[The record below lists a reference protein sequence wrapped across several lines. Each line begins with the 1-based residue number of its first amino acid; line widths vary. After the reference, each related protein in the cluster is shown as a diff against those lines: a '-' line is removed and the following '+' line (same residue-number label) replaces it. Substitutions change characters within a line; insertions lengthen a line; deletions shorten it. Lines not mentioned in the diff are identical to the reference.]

1 MKRYEIHKIGLA
13 TGLAIVT
20 TSLLSSCAPFL
31 VSKGVRALSK
41 TEPGREIL
49 FTLICSGV
57 FGYSIFLALYWLSE
71 HKEPAAI
78 KDFKTIAI
86 VFAVVDLILAV
97 IGSDVLVL
105 LELAAIVL
113 VAHKVLNFT
122 LGKSFGVLGISMGIS
137 LVGGL
142 LAAGI
147 LGVEI

>member
-1 MKRYEIHKIGLA
+1 MKRNEIYKIGLA

-20 TSLLSSCAPFL
+20 TSLLTSCAIL
-31 VSKGVRALSK
+31 VGKSARELSK

-49 FTLICSGV
+49 FTLICSGL

-97 IGSDVLVL
+97 IDSGFLAL

-137 LVGGL
+137 LVGGI
-142 LAAGI
+142 LAAVI

>member
-1 MKRYEIHKIGLA
+1 MKRNEIYKIGLA

-20 TSLLSSCAPFL
+20 TSLLSSCAIL
-31 VSKGVRALSK
+31 VSKSARELSK

-49 FTLICSGV
+49 FTLICSGL

-86 VFAVVDLILAV
+86 IFAVVDLILTMIDSGFLA
-97 IGSDVLVL
+97 L

-137 LVGGL
+137 LVGGI
-142 LAAGI
+142 LAAVI

>member
-1 MKRYEIHKIGLA
+1 MKRNEIYKIGLA

-20 TSLLSSCAPFL
+20 TSLLSSCAIL
-31 VSKGVRALSK
+31 VGKSARELSK

-49 FTLICSGV
+49 FTLICSGL

-97 IGSDVLVL
+97 IDSGFPAL

-137 LVGGL
+137 LVGGI
-142 LAAGI
+142 LAAVI

>member
-1 MKRYEIHKIGLA
+1 MKRNEIYKIGLA
-13 TGLAIVT
+13 TGFAIVT
-20 TSLLSSCAPFL
+20 TSLLSSCAIL
-31 VSKGVRALSK
+31 VSKSARELSK

-49 FTLICSGV
+49 FTLICSGL

-86 VFAVVDLILAV
+86 IFAVVDLILTV
-97 IGSDVLVL
+97 IDSGFLAL

-137 LVGGL
+137 LVGGI
-142 LAAGI
+142 LAAVI

>member
-1 MKRYEIHKIGLA
+1 MKRNEIYKIGLA

-20 TSLLSSCAPFL
+20 TSLLSSCAIL
-31 VSKGVRALSK
+31 VGKSARELSK
-41 TEPGREIL
+41 TKPGREIL
-49 FTLICSGV
+49 FTLICSGL

-86 VFAVVDLILAV
+86 VLAVVDLILAV
-97 IGSDVLVL
+97 IDSGFLAL

-137 LVGGL
+137 LVGGF
-142 LAAGI
+142 LAAAI

>member
-1 MKRYEIHKIGLA
+1 MKRNEIYKIGLA

-20 TSLLSSCAPFL
+20 TSLLSSCAIL
-31 VSKGVRALSK
+31 VGKSARELSK

-49 FTLICSGV
+49 FTLICSGL

-97 IGSDVLVL
+97 IDSGFLAL

-137 LVGGL
+137 LVGGI
-142 LAAGI
+142 LAAVI
-147 LGVEI
+147 LGLEI

>member
-1 MKRYEIHKIGLA
+1 MKRNEIYKIGLA
-13 TGLAIVT
+13 TGFAIVT
-20 TSLLSSCAPFL
+20 TSLLSSCAIL
-31 VSKGVRALSK
+31 VSKSARELSK

-49 FTLICSGV
+49 FTLICSGL

-86 VFAVVDLILAV
+86 VFVVVDLILTV
-97 IGSDVLVL
+97 IDSGFLAL

-137 LVGGL
+137 LVGGI
-142 LAAGI
+142 LAAVI

>member
-1 MKRYEIHKIGLA
+1 MKRNEIHKIGLA

-20 TSLLSSCAPFL
+20 TSLLSSCAIL
-31 VSKGVRALSK
+31 VGKSARELSK

-49 FTLICSGV
+49 FTLICSGL

-97 IGSDVLVL
+97 IDSGFLAL

-137 LVGGL
+137 LVGGI
-142 LAAGI
+142 LAAVI

>member
-1 MKRYEIHKIGLA
+1 MKRNEIYEIGLA
-13 TGLAIVT
+13 TGFAIVT
-20 TSLLSSCAPFL
+20 TSLLSSCAIL
-31 VSKGVRALSK
+31 VGKSARELSK

-49 FTLICSGV
+49 FTLICSGL

-86 VFAVVDLILAV
+86 VFAVVDLILAL
-97 IGSDVLVL
+97 IDSGFLAL

-137 LVGGL
+137 LIGGF
-142 LAAGI
+142 LAAVI

>member
-1 MKRYEIHKIGLA
+1 MKRNEIYKIGLA
-13 TGLAIVT
+13 TGFAIVT
-20 TSLLSSCAPFL
+20 TSLLSSCAIL
-31 VSKGVRALSK
+31 VSKSARELSK

-49 FTLICSGV
+49 FTLICSGL

-86 VFAVVDLILAV
+86 IFAVVDLILTV
-97 IGSDVLVL
+97 IDSGFLAL
-105 LELAAIVL
+105 LELATIVL

-137 LVGGL
+137 LVGGI
-142 LAAGI
+142 LAAVI

>member
-57 FGYSIFLALYWLSE
+57 FGYSIFLAFYWL
-71 HKEPAAI
+71 P
-78 KDFKTIAI
+78 
-86 VFAVVDLILAV
+86 VDSTSPLPCSTAWKLP
-97 IGSDVLVL
+97 G
-105 LELAAIVL
+105 
-113 VAHKVLNFT
+113 
-122 LGKSFGVLGISMGIS
+122 
-137 LVGGL
+137 
-142 LAAGI
+142 
-147 LGVEI
+147 

>member
-1 MKRYEIHKIGLA
+1 MKRNEIHKIGLA

-20 TSLLSSCAPFL
+20 TSLLSSCAIL
-31 VSKGVRALSK
+31 VGKSARELSK

-49 FTLICSGV
+49 FTLICSGL

-97 IGSDVLVL
+97 IDSGFLAL

-137 LVGGL
+137 LVGGV
-142 LAAGI
+142 LAAVI

>member
-1 MKRYEIHKIGLA
+1 M
-13 TGLAIVT
+13 
-20 TSLLSSCAPFL
+20 SSCAIL
-31 VSKGVRALSK
+31 VSKSARELSK

-49 FTLICSGV
+49 FTLICSGL

-86 VFAVVDLILAV
+86 IFAVVDLILTV
-97 IGSDVLVL
+97 IDSGFLAL

-137 LVGGL
+137 LVGGI
-142 LAAGI
+142 LAAVI

>member
-1 MKRYEIHKIGLA
+1 MKRNEIYKIGLA
-13 TGLAIVT
+13 TGLPIVT
-20 TSLLSSCAPFL
+20 TSLLSSCAIL
-31 VSKGVRALSK
+31 VGKSARELSK

-49 FTLICSGV
+49 FTLICSGL

-97 IGSDVLVL
+97 IDSGFLAL

-137 LVGGL
+137 LVGGI
-142 LAAGI
+142 LAAVI

>member
-1 MKRYEIHKIGLA
+1 MKRNEIYKIGLA

-20 TSLLSSCAPFL
+20 TSLLSSCAIL
-31 VSKGVRALSK
+31 VGKSARELSK

-49 FTLICSGV
+49 FTLICSGL

-86 VFAVVDLILAV
+86 VFAVVDLILTV
-97 IGSDVLVL
+97 IDSGFLAL
-105 LELAAIVL
+105 LELAAIIL

-137 LVGGL
+137 LVGGI
-142 LAAGI
+142 LAAVI

>member
-1 MKRYEIHKIGLA
+1 MKRNEIYKIGLA

-20 TSLLSSCAPFL
+20 TSLLSSCAIL
-31 VSKGVRALSK
+31 VSKSARELSK

-49 FTLICSGV
+49 FTLICSGL

-71 HKEPAAI
+71 HKESAAI

-86 VFAVVDLILAV
+86 VFAVVDLILTV
-97 IGSDVLVL
+97 IDSGFLAL

-137 LVGGL
+137 LVGGI
-142 LAAGI
+142 LAAVI